1 LSSLEVSLKDTL
13 RTLLEDTQ
21 ISVGQWRTTGGTSLD
36 DTLEDTL
43 EDIPE
48 DTPEEVSSGFHGGR
62 WENPEDTLDEAT
74 GGYHG
79 EQPGVEDT

>member
-62 WENPEDTLDEAT
+62 WKTRRTPWMKPLEVTMENNPE
-74 GGYHG
+74 
-79 EQPGVEDT
+79 